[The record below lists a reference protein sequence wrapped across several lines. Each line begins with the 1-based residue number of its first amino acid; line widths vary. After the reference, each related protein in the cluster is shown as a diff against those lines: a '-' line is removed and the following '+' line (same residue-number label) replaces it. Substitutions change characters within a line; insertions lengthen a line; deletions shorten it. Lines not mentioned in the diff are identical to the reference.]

1 MIARALQKALGNSS
15 LKFIQSRNIVLQQ
28 QCFHSSVDS
37 SEMKH
42 FSQIK
47 DWWKSGSEM
56 APLYSYNFA
65 RVNFIK
71 QFMKDFNNK
80 DYHLKLPLNN
90 LQILDVGCGGGL
102 LSESLC
108 RLGANVT
115 GLDANENSILIANN
129 HKKLDQ
135 FLEERLNYKQGTAG
149 NINQII
155 YSYFKFLF
163 IEELCSQNKKYDLV
177 TCMEVI
183 EHIQDKQQF
192 IATLSQLVRPGGMIF
207 VSTMEKTRESY
218 LKLILGAEHIA
229 KLVPKGT
236 HDWNKFINS
245 EDLSALL
252 EDNGFKVLQIQGY
265 SYDIINN
272 QMEKSNN
279 KMNYLISAIKLR

>member
-1 MIARALQKALGNSS
+1 MIARAIQKTLGNSS
-15 LKFIQSRNIVLQQ
+15 QKFINCRNIVLQQ
-28 QCFHSSVDS
+28 KCFHSSVDS

-71 QFMKDFNNK
+71 EFMKDFNKQN
-80 DYHLKLPLNN
+80 YHLKLPLKN

-115 GLDANENSILIANN
+115 GLDANENSISIANS

-135 FLEERLNYKQGTAG
+135 FLEERLNYKQGTA
-149 NINQII
+149 
-155 YSYFKFLF
+155 
-163 IEELCSQNKKYDLV
+163 EELCSQNIQYDMV

-183 EHIQDKQQF
+183 EHIQDKEHF

-218 LKLILGAEHIA
+218 LKLILGAEYIA

-252 EDNGFKVLQIQGY
+252 EDNGFKVLKIQGY

-279 KMNYLISAIKLR
+279 NMNYLISAIKLR